1 MVRISL
7 QSSERITFV
16 HSRSSVY
23 LFLNCLSNSKRSI
36 MPSSSSQPNQQA
48 QVTGSQV
55 DAAVAAASR
64 ITSNILTQDAKVHA
78 IIGGQALK
86 LLGNDRRTSVCMKAH
101 QIVFFVTNCYR
112 TWTSWWIDQRLKL
125 EQDCF
130 NWMTDTP
137 SILLTNWVSKRSVN
151 ELSHKGFIN
160 SFKGQQHLYR
170 SRVAS
175 RWTRYVD
182 GAAWS
187 RFSTK
192 GFSGLR

>member
-1 MVRISL
+1 
-7 QSSERITFV
+7 
-16 HSRSSVY
+16 
-23 LFLNCLSNSKRSI
+23 

-112 TWTSWWIDQRLKL
+112 TWTSW
-125 EQDCF
+125 
-130 NWMTDTP
+130 
-137 SILLTNWVSKRSVN
+137 
-151 ELSHKGFIN
+151 
-160 SFKGQQHLYR
+160 
-170 SRVAS
+170 
-175 RWTRYVD
+175 
-182 GAAWS
+182 
-187 RFSTK
+187 
-192 GFSGLR
+192 